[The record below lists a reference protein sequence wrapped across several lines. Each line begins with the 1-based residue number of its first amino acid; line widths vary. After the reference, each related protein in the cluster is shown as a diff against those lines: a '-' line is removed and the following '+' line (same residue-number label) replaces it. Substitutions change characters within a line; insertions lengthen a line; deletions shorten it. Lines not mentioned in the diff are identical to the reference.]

1 MAYVIGCNGET
12 SRYRPD
18 AAGGGG
24 EGRKERGG
32 IAALVGNVPLF
43 VRRFF
48 FFHRPVAIKSMH
60 IDDIISIQG

>member
-18 AAGGGG
+18 AARGG
-24 EGRKERGG
+24 EGGG
-32 IAALVGNVPLF
+32 DRYVSRQRALV
-43 VRRFF
+43 RTAI

-60 IDDIISIQG
+60 IDDIISI